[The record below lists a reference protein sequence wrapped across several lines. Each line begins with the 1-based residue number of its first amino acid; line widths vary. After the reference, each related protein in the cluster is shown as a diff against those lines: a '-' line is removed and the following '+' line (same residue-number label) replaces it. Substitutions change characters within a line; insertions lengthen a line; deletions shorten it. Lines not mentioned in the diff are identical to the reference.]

1 MVEAVGPRRTRV
13 RALVGIVLLALPM
26 LLTSCAAPDRQY
38 VAAGGTGMYF
48 ALPAAWSQ
56 VPERQLATAQSGW
69 SDDVGGVL
77 TQSIL
82 WQGAWGVGRPDAN
95 DVFAG
100 KAPSTPVVWAMVR
113 DLIDVER
120 QGIDSVA
127 SALADLVIPATEL
140 TDAGLDIRSEPVR
153 SGKFRGIHQFATY
166 ATGGALQTVEVVSVL
181 SPERDRV
188 YTVVARCTETCFA
201 DASGTIADI
210 FDSLTFKE
218 TRG

>member
-1 MVEAVGPRRTRV
+1 MVDAVALRRTHI
-13 RALVGIVLLALPM
+13 RAVMGMVLLVLPM
-26 LLTSCAAPDRQY
+26 LLTACAAPDRQY

-48 ALPAAWSQ
+48 ALPAEWQA
-56 VPERQLATAQSGW
+56 VPARQLTTAQSGW

-77 TQSIL
+77 SQTL
-82 WQGAWGVGRPDAN
+82 AWQGAWGAGQPDAN
-95 DVFAG
+95 DVFAA

-113 DLIDVER
+113 DLIDVEQ
-120 QGIDSVA
+120 QGIDDVGA
-127 SALADLVIPATEL
+127 ALADLVIPATEL

-166 ATGGALQTVEVVSVL
+166 ATGGTLQTVEVVSVL
-181 SPERDRV
+181 SPQRDRV
-188 YTVVARCTETCFA
+188 YTVMARCTEACFS
-201 DASGTIADI
+201 DASGTIAAI